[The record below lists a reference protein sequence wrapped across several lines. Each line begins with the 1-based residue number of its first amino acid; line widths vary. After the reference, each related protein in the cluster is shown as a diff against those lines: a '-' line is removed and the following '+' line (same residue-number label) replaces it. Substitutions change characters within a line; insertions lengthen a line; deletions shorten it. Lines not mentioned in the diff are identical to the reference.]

1 MKNSKKLLI
10 WVVKLTLTSVLS
22 IIIIACSKDD
32 DTPTPTAP
40 DTTIYE
46 GTWSGTFSG
55 GSSGTWIY
63 NVSGNGTLTGSA
75 LVDNG
80 TMHTKTGTVSE
91 SGAVN
96 VSISNGGSALG
107 QFNAETGGYT
117 GTWQNNDP
125 NNPLSG
131 TSTGSKE

>member
-10 WVVKLTLTSVLS
+10 WVVKLTLTCVLS
-22 IIIIACSKDD
+22 IIIIACSNDD
-32 DTPTPTAP
+32 DTSAPPP

-55 GSSGTWIY
+55 DSSGTWIY
-63 NVSGNGTLTGSA
+63 YVTGNGTLTGSA
-75 LVDNG
+75 LVSTG
-80 TMHTKTGTVSE
+80 AMHTKRGTVSE
-91 SGAVN
+91 SGVVN
-96 VSISNGGSALG
+96 VTISNGGSATG
-107 QFNAETGGYT
+107 QFNAETGDYT

-131 TSTGSKE
+131 TSTGTKE